1 MANQAQTPRWRQRL
15 KDFEKSAKRLKEAAS
30 KKEFSDLEK
39 DGVIQ
44 RFEFTFELAW
54 KTLKDYLENQGF
66 SGIASPK
73 KALQKSFSMDLA
85 SDGNVW
91 INMLED
97 RNRMSHPYSRAA
109 SEKIFQNIKKYYVP
123 AIDELAANL
132 KKQI

>member
-1 MANQAQTPRWRQRL
+1 MANQAQTPRWQQRL
-15 KDFEKSAKRLKEAAS
+15 KDFEKSAARLKEAAS

-54 KTLKDYLENQGF
+54 KTLKDYLESQGF

>member
-15 KDFEKSAKRLKEAAS
+15 KDFEKSAQRLKEAAS

>member
-15 KDFEKSAKRLKEAAS
+15 KDFEKSAARLKEAAS

>member
-1 MANQAQTPRWRQRL
+1 MANQAQTPRWQQRL
-15 KDFEKSAKRLKEAAS
+15 KDFEKSAARLKEAAS

>member
-1 MANQAQTPRWRQRL
+1 MANQAQAPRWQQRL
-15 KDFEKSAKRLKEAAS
+15 KDFEKSAARLKEAAS